1 MRQWSDKFC
10 MRIEDIDS
18 DHKSMFEM
26 VDRLCA
32 ATEAAP
38 Q

>member
-1 MRQWSDKFC
+1 MG
-10 MRIEDIDS
+10 IEDIDS

-26 VDRLCA
+26 VDRLYA